1 MILSV
6 ALTLLSVTS
15 MAFRRFDSSFRH
27 FDGSFRRFGSSF
39 HHSDDS
45 IRHFGTSFRHSD
57 DSIRHSDGSFRRS
70 DSSFRHSAD
79 SIRRFDSSF
88 RHSDSSIFNI
98 KYAQENKNYLQ
109 LVKIALCFTY
119 FFNFAKT
126 FSISSSSVNAATG
139 RLFTKVNV
147 FLRPGPQ

>member
-1 MILSV
+1 MGSI
-6 ALTLLSVTS
+6 
-15 MAFRRFDSSFRH
+15 RRFH
-27 FDGSFRRFGSSF
+27 GS
-39 HHSDDS
+39 
-45 IRHFGTSFRHSD
+45 I
-57 DSIRHSDGSFRRS
+57 RRS
-70 DSSFRHSAD
+70 DSSILHFHG
-79 SIRRFDSSF
+79 SIRRSS
-88 RHSDSSIFNI
+88 SSIFHI